1 MAYIQKFETLIS
13 KFSKAISAAAAT
25 NLQLTAIVGCR

>member
-1 MAYIQKFETLIS
+1 MAYIQKFEILIS
-13 KFSKAISAAAAT
+13 KVSKAISAAAT